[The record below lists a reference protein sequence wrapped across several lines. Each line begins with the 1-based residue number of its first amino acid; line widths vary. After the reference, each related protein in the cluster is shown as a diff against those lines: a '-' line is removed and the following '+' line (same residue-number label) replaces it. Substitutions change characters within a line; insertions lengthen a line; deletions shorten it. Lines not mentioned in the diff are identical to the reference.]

1 LSDKSKRSVEIEAE
15 LIALKLN
22 KEINEA
28 QLDSI
33 SGGVAASAPVAAPI
47 PIKETKPKP

>member
-1 LSDKSKRSVEIEAE
+1 MSDNSKKSVAMDAE

-22 KEINEA
+22 KELNES

-33 SGGVAASAPVAAPI
+33 SGGVAASAPASAPI